1 MGHPKRPRARR
12 ASWRCLRPVRW
23 GKYTPRSYGLPLPLP
38 SAKLFRKCAR
48 PAARCPLRTFP
59 GIHLVETV
67 WGMATIANTL
77 VAKCVGGGSYAST
90 LNFDPRRSSGYAGST
105 TLLRRR
111 QQFQPSRVLKR
122 LRRRGGGH
130 GRWQPVVASPKQLTK
145 SQKSLG
151 PGATPIKLNV
161 NGRERVLPVEP
172 RTTLLEALRYKLNL
186 TGAKPVSV
194 DDSSGASMVIID
206 GKPASANTVL
216 AIACVGKKIQTA
228 ESLGGDKP
236 DAVPVAF
243 LHNDA
248 MQCGFCTPGFVVA
261 VRAFLDKNPKATE
274 KQIRE
279 GLNSNLCRC
288 GTYAN
293 VIMAAVE
300 VVKGG
305 SRG

>member
-1 MGHPKRPRARR
+1 MADQRPF
-12 ASWRCLRPVRW
+12 S
-23 GKYTPRSYGLPLPLP
+23 
-38 SAKLFRKCAR
+38 
-48 PAARCPLRTFP
+48 
-59 GIHLVETV
+59 
-67 WGMATIANTL
+67 
-77 VAKCVGGGSYAST
+77 GGGSNVS
-90 LNFDPRRSSGYAGST
+90 RRAFLKGSGAAAAATALATGS
-105 TLLRRR
+105 
-111 QQFQPSRVLKR
+111 
-122 LRRRGGGH
+122 G
-130 GRWQPVVASPKQLTK
+130 VAEAADEK
-145 SQKSLG
+145 SKLVG

-194 DDSSGASMVIID
+194 DDSSGASMVIIN
-206 GKPASANTVL
+206 GKPASANTVF
-216 AIACVGKKIQTA
+216 AIACVGKKIQTV

-305 SRG
+305 KRG

>member
-1 MGHPKRPRARR
+1 MQDQRPFSAGGSHVSRR
-12 ASWRCLRPVRW
+12 AFLKGSGAAAAATALATGTGVAEAADE
-23 GKYTPRSYGLPLPLP
+23 KS
-38 SAKLFRKCAR
+38 KL
-48 PAARCPLRTFP
+48 
-59 GIHLVETV
+59 V
-67 WGMATIANTL
+67 
-77 VAKCVGGGSYAST
+77 
-90 LNFDPRRSSGYAGST
+90 
-105 TLLRRR
+105 
-111 QQFQPSRVLKR
+111 
-122 LRRRGGGH
+122 
-130 GRWQPVVASPKQLTK
+130 
-145 SQKSLG
+145 G

-206 GKPASANTVL
+206 GKPASANTVF
-216 AIACVGKKIQTA
+216 AIACVGKKIQTV

-236 DAVPVAF
+236 DAVPIAF